1 MQLKAKKTK
10 SIYGDDIVF
19 EERITPRQRVGAW
32 VTRVVLWIMCLVVL
46 FPVIIILSA
55 SLSPGSSFV
64 TSILPKSISF
74 ENYIGIFTETDFL
87 LWVKNSMILSVS
99 VAVIQLILT
108 VPAAFAFSKLRFK
121 FRSGGLMGLLIL
133 QMFPT
138 TMALPA
144 IITVC
149 LKMEEVINIDG
160 MNNLFVIILLLAG
173 GSAYNIWLMKG
184 YMDGIPTELTEAA
197 YVDGATTL
205 QVFIKIILPLMR
217 NMLLVVFLFA
227 FINTYSEFVFS
238 KSLLRNKEVQT
249 LATGLQSFIKDEFA
263 SNWTQ
268 YSAAAILSSVPVV
281 ALFMALQ
288 KFLATGLTAGS
299 VKG

>member
-1 MQLKAKKTK
+1 MA
-10 SIYGDDIVF
+10 
-19 EERITPRQRVGAW
+19 
-32 VTRVVLWIMCLVVL
+32 
-46 FPVIIILSA
+46 
-55 SLSPGSSFV
+55 
-64 TSILPKSISF
+64 
-74 ENYIGIFTETDFL
+74 
-87 LWVKNSMILSVS
+87 
-99 VAVIQLILT
+99 
-108 VPAAFAFSKLRFK
+108 
-121 FRSGGLMGLLIL
+121 LLIL

-149 LKMEEVINIDG
+149 MQLGFMDH
-160 MNNLFVIILLLAG
+160 LFTIILLQAG

-184 YMDGIPTELTEAA
+184 YMDGIPDDLVEAA

-205 QVFIKIILPLMR
+205 QVFTKIVLPLMR

-227 FINTYSEFVFS
+227 FINAYSEFIYS
-238 KSLLRNKEVQT
+238 KALLKDASVQT
-249 LATGLQSFIKDEFA
+249 LATGLQSFIKDKFS

-281 ALFMALQ
+281 ALFMGLQ
-288 KFLATGLTAGS
+288 KYVATGLTAGS

>member
-1 MQLKAKKTK
+1 MQIASKNN
-10 SIYGDDIVF
+10 SIEGQYKYV
-19 EERITPRQRVGAW
+19 EKITPREKLTAW
-32 VTRVVLWIMCLVVL
+32 LSRIVIWLVILIVL
-46 FPVIIILSA
+46 FPIVAIFSA
-55 SLSPGSSFV
+55 SVAEGTSFATS
-64 TSILPKSISF
+64 TSIFPKSF
-74 ENYIGIFTETDFL
+74 TMANYKSIFTSTDFL
-87 LWVKNSMILSVS
+87 IWLKNSLVVSLSVG
-99 VAVIQLILT
+99 VIQLALS
-108 VPAAFAFSKLRFK
+108 VPAAFAFSKLKFK
-121 FRSGGLMGLLIL
+121 FRNQGLMALLIL

-149 LKMEEVINIDG
+149 MQLGFMDH
-160 MNNLFVIILLLAG
+160 LFTIILLQAG

-184 YMDGIPTELTEAA
+184 YMDGIPDDLVEAA

-205 QVFIKIILPLMR
+205 QVFTKIVLPLMR

-227 FINTYSEFVFS
+227 FINAYSEFIYS
-238 KSLLRNKEVQT
+238 KALLKDASVQT
-249 LATGLQSFIKDEFA
+249 LATGLQSFIKDKFS

-281 ALFMALQ
+281 ALFMGLQ
-288 KFLATGLTAGS
+288 KYVATGLTAGS